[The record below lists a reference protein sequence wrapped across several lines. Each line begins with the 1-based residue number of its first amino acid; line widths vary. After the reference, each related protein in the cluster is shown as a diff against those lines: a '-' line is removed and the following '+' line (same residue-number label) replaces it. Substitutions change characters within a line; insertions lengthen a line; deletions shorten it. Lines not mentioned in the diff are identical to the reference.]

1 MSAAQPGARRAAHVP
16 ASAAD
21 NLRGA
26 ALMVAAM
33 AAFAVEDMFLKA
45 AAAALP
51 VGVVLMLFGAGG
63 ALGFAALVRMRGE
76 PLWHPAMASRGVAM
90 RAVAEVTGRLGYTLA
105 IALTPLS
112 SATAILQA
120 APLVVV
126 AGAALVFGER
136 VGWRRWLAVLAGF
149 AGVLVILQP
158 TPGSFV
164 PASIFAVIGMAGFAA
179 RDLATRAA
187 PRVLSNRQLGLCGF
201 VVLVPTGA
209 ILWAWTG
216 GAVAPDARAFG
227 HLAAG
232 TAVGIAAYSGLTGA
246 MRVGDVSVVTPFRY
260 SRLMFG
266 MGLGVVAFGEA
277 LSPATLTGS
286 AVVLAAGLYTLI
298 GARRGAKAL
307 DAPRSSR

>member
-1 MSAAQPGARRAAHVP
+1 MSAHPGRVLPAP
-16 ASAAD
+16 ASRAD

-45 AAAALP
+45 AAATLP

-63 ALGFAALVRMRGE
+63 ALGFAVLTRARGE
-76 PLWHPAMASRGVAM
+76 PLWHPAMASRGVIM

-120 APLVVV
+120 TPLVVV

-136 VGWRRWLAVLAGF
+136 VGWRRWCAVLAGF
-149 AGVLVILQP
+149 AGVMVILQP
-158 TPGSFV
+158 TPGTFV

-201 VVLVPTGA
+201 VVLVPMGA
-209 ILWAWTG
+209 VLWAWTG
-216 GAVAPDARAFG
+216 GSVPADARAFVY
-227 HLAAG
+227 LAAG
-232 TAVGIAAYSGLTGA
+232 TAIGIAAYSGLTGA

-260 SRLMFG
+260 SRLLFG
-266 MGLGVVAFGEA
+266 MGLGVLAFGES
-277 LSPATLTGS
+277 LSSATLLGS
-286 AVVLAAGLYTLI
+286 GVVLAAGLYTLA
-298 GARRGAKAL
+298 GTGRRAKPL
-307 DAPRSSR
+307 DASRSSR

>member
-1 MSAAQPGARRAAHVP
+1 MTARAGRAVPVAASR
-16 ASAAD
+16 AD

-45 AAAALP
+45 AAATLP

-63 ALGFAALVRMRGE
+63 ALGFSVLALSRGE

-112 SATAILQA
+112 AATAILQA
-120 APLVVV
+120 TPLVVV
-126 AGAALVFGER
+126 AGAAVFFGER
-136 VGWRRWLAVLAGF
+136 VGWRRWCAVLAGF
-149 AGVLVILQP
+149 AGVMVILQP

-209 ILWAWTG
+209 LLWAWTG
-216 GAVAPDARAFG
+216 GAVPADARAFG
-227 HLAAG
+227 YLAAG
-232 TAVGIAAYSGLTGA
+232 TAIGIAAYSGLTAA
-246 MRVGDVSVVTPFRY
+246 MRVGDVSIVTPFRY
-260 SRLMFG
+260 SRLLFG
-266 MGLGVVAFGEA
+266 IGLGVAVFGED
-277 LSPATLTGS
+277 LSPATLLGS
-286 AVVLAAGLYTLI
+286 AVVLAAGLYTLA
-298 GARRGAKAL
+298 GAGRGAKVL